1 MSSLKQCDPDQQS
14 DSTGLR
20 SNNATKPLAALHA
33 ELERQ
38 GVVFAMT
45 RVKQD
50 LRNQLAK
57 AGLID
62 TLGADH
68 IFMTLPT
75 AVAAYRNWHQQRVG
89 PLPDDS
95 IPGPA
100 GTP

>member
-1 MSSLKQCDPDQQS
+1 M
-14 DSTGLR
+14 
-20 SNNATKPLAALHA
+20 LAALHT

-38 GVVFAMT
+38 GVVFAMA